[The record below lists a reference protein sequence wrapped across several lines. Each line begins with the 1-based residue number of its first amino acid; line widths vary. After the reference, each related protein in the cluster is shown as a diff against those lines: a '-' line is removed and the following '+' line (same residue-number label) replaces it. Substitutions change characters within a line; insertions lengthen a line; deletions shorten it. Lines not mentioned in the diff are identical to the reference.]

1 MKMEEDMMEGYMEY
15 WEDYYYN
22 VECAQTD
29 DTEQSEDS
37 DEKE

>member
-1 MKMEEDMMEGYMEY
+1 MKMEEDIMEGYMEY
-15 WEDYYYN
+15 WADYHYN
-22 VECAQTD
+22 VECADTD